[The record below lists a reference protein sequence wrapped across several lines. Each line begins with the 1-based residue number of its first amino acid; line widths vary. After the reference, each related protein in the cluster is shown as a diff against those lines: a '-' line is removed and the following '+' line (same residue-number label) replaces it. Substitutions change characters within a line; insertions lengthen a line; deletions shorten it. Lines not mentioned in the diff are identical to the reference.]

1 MSKNYNL
8 NRNLRIG
15 GRILGGAGFFAPA
28 TDFIADSIAP
38 VSFEKTKV
46 NTNYGAGSMSD
57 NYTYGPTKDTWLTT
71 MNNNDPREQD
81 DKKFAMMDSV
91 SRGLQGAVLAY
102 YTGGVSKPFTDV
114 ANKFYKSDDKDVQTV
129 DNISQSLTN
138 IVPSSSSVIPNSSS
152 KGLMNSYQI
161 PMKPLD
167 LGMETPKELPMPQ
180 LIQPE
185 YPEDYTKGLYG
196 VEINNEDVDEYQ
208 SLITPTYKNN
218 DRYKRP
224 WSFSR
229 RNRGVASF

>member
-15 GRILGGAGFFAPA
+15 GRILGGAGFLAPA

-91 SRGLQGAVLAY
+91 SRGLQGAALSYV
-102 YTGGVSKPFTDV
+102 TGGMSTPFTNA

-138 IVPSSSSVIPNSSS
+138 LIPSSNSVTPSSSTR
-152 KGLMNSYQI
+152 GLMNSYQV
-161 PMKPLD
+161 PPLD
-167 LGMETPKELPMPQ
+167 LGMETPKELPDDPA
-180 LIQPE
+180 
-185 YPEDYTKGLYG
+185 DYTKGLYG

-208 SLITPTYKNN
+208 SFITPSYKNN
-218 DRYKRP
+218 NRYKIP

-229 RNRGVASF
+229 RKKSVPSF